1 MVGSDIQVLEIAMA
15 LSEPKDKCIIIAAE
29 VLSHKE
35 EKGSTM

>member
-15 LSEPKDKCIIIAAE
+15 LSEPKAKCIIIAAE